1 MEHESF
7 CNLSY
12 EMVSSVLDRDS
23 LNIEEIELFQA
34 IHKWCTSNSEIG
46 EKKKVIYDKIRYAA
60 IPRKNLISTVRPTG
74 VVNSDQLLDII
85 FTQDGTPKEQ
95 EVHPYR
101 AISVPGKDV
110 AANAKVEW
118 TTNEERNQ
126 ACFKLGKRYFI
137 NYIHLNLNNPTNS
150 YYSYSKTESL
160 SVSSDGKT
168 WSTVSTGTNNYS
180 YFTSHP
186 SVSFLEQ
193 QVRYIRFESP
203 FYDSSSNISLSAIL
217 KQE

>member
-1 MEHESF
+1 M
-7 CNLSY
+7 
-12 EMVSSVLDRDS
+12 
-23 LNIEEIELFQA
+23 
-34 IHKWCTSNSEIG
+34 
-46 EKKKVIYDKIRYAA
+46 
-60 IPRKNLISTVRPTG
+60 
-74 VVNSDQLLDII
+74 
-85 FTQDGTPKEQ
+85 
-95 EVHPYR
+95 
-101 AISVPGKDV
+101 PGKDV

-118 TTNEERNQ
+118 TTNGERNQ

-203 FYDSSSNISLSAIL
+203 FYNSSSNISLSAIL